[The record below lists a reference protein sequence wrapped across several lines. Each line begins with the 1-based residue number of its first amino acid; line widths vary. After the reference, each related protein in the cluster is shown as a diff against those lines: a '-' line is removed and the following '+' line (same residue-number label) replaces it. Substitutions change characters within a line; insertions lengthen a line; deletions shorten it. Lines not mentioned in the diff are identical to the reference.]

1 MSMRCNEIGV
11 YKLAPVAAASARE
24 SLYAL
29 EPSLVT
35 AALSREIVTA
45 RLVANLELFSAFRC
59 QIQSISQST
68 LTDELLTR
76 SESGRRGPQ
85 TPSWLR

>member
-1 MSMRCNEIGV
+1 MICNEIGV
-11 YKLAPVAAASARE
+11 YKIAPVAAASARE

-45 RLVANLELFSAFRC
+45 RLVANLELFPAFRC
-59 QIQSISQST
+59 QIQSILQDMSM
-68 LTDELLTR
+68 DELLTR
-76 SESGRRGPQ
+76 SESERREPQ
-85 TPSWLR
+85 IPSWLR